1 MKHCK
6 IILWCGK
13 IPVSL
18 QIEQVY
24 SVYLMNKT
32 FENQAPIGVILAA
45 GMAKRLP
52 PLTDERPK
60 CLLTVGQRTLLQR
73 TIDGILAAGINELI
87 VVTGYRGGMIRD
99 FLTQHYPQLTIHF
112 LDNVDYEHNNN
123 IFSLWMTR
131 PYTEGRDFLLLDSDI
146 LFDPQIIPAVLREE
160 GSALALNRHE
170 LGEEEIKV
178 IVDDDNRVVEISKVC
193 SIEKAIG
200 ESVGIEKMTAE
211 YSAALFKELEQMI
224 EREGLIDIF
233 YERAF
238 ERLIPQGHT
247 FRVVDTTQ
255 YFSIELDT
263 VEDFENA
270 KQLIPES
277 LYN

>member
-1 MKHCK
+1 M
-6 IILWCGK
+6 
-13 IPVSL
+13 
-18 QIEQVY
+18 
-24 SVYLMNKT
+24 
-32 FENQAPIGVILAA
+32 IGVILAA
-45 GMAKRLP
+45 GMAKRLR

-73 TIDGILAAGINELI
+73 TVDGIIAAGISELV
-87 VVTGYRGGMIRD
+87 VVTGYRAQMIRD
-99 FLTQHYPQLTIHF
+99 FLTSHYPDLTIHF
-112 LDNVDYEHNNN
+112 IDNPDYAHNNN
-123 IFSLWMTR
+123 IFSLWLTR

-146 LFDPQIIPAVLREE
+146 LFDPQIISAVLSAE

-178 IVDDDNRVVEISKVC
+178 IVDDQNRVVEISKVC
-193 SIEKAIG
+193 SIEQAIG
-200 ESVGIEKMTAE
+200 ESVGIEKMEAG
-211 YSAALFKELEQMI
+211 YSAALFRELEQMI
-224 EREGLIDIF
+224 EGEGLIDIF

-247 FRVVDTTQ
+247 FTVVDTTR

-270 KQLIPES
+270 KKLIPES
-277 LYN
+277 LY

>member
-1 MKHCK
+1 M
-6 IILWCGK
+6 
-13 IPVSL
+13 
-18 QIEQVY
+18 
-24 SVYLMNKT
+24 
-32 FENQAPIGVILAA
+32 IGVILAA
-45 GMAKRLP
+45 GMAKRLR

-73 TIDGILAAGINELI
+73 TVDGIIAAGISELV
-87 VVTGYRGGMIRD
+87 VVTGYRAQMIRD
-99 FLTQHYPQLTIHF
+99 FLTSHYPDLTIHF
-112 LDNVDYEHNNN
+112 IDNPDYAHNNN
-123 IFSLWMTR
+123 IFSLWLTR

-146 LFDPQIIPAVLREE
+146 LFDPQIILAVLSAE

-178 IVDDDNRVVEISKVC
+178 IVDDQNRVVEISKVC
-193 SIEKAIG
+193 SIEQAIG
-200 ESVGIEKMTAE
+200 ESVGIEKMEAD
-211 YSAALFKELEQMI
+211 YSAALFRELEQMI
-224 EREGLIDIF
+224 EGEGLIDIF

-247 FRVVDTTQ
+247 FTVVDTTR

-270 KQLIPES
+270 KKLIPES
-277 LYN
+277 LY